1 MSLDTGYVKSEYTYG
16 YFNEL
21 NPSRQRFILALNGIK
36 TNKIRTAC
44 ELGFGQGL
52 SISIHAATSGI
63 EWHGND
69 FNSAQVN
76 YANRIA
82 DSKAKLS
89 DSSFEEYLQ
98 QDLPNFDY
106 IGLHG
111 IWTWVSDQNRE
122 CIVEFIRR
130 KLNPGG
136 IVYVSYNVLPG
147 WSSIAPIRSLM
158 RKYANEHTKKSDTIE
173 EKTAAALDFA
183 HTVIKV
189 ESATLKELPKL
200 EEKFLKITE
209 NRENS
214 RYLAHELL
222 NEDWRPMFFNE
233 FEYFMANSGTQY
245 AASCDFKT
253 SVDECN
259 FTTAQSEIVKGL
271 SRSEK
276 EALRDFYHNAQFRK
290 DLYIKGIP
298 ENSRLDRN
306 YLDEFELVYTFKP
319 GSEFDYK
326 LATMVGEVELTR
338 SVYEPVV
345 AYASKKIRFR
355 ISDLLTDLNHELL
368 NLQNCVQIVGLLMSA
383 QVLSVAS
390 PFWRETE
397 NLLSTKEL
405 NLRIIVENFSD
416 FRSNFLAS
424 PVIGEA
430 IHCGKFEQHF
440 VYELILDKDIDE
452 SNLVQNVTD
461 RFYNS
466 GGRII
471 AGGSQLDSKE
481 ENSEEIRRLFK
492 KFNEGSRIYFSRLGV
507 IDEKS

>member
-1 MSLDTGYVKSEYTYG
+1 MSLDTGYVKSEYTFG

-21 NPSRQRFILALNGIK
+21 NPTRQRFILALNGIK

-52 SISIHAATSGI
+52 SISIHATTS
-63 EWHGND
+63 ETKWHGND

-76 YANRIA
+76 FANRITNL
-82 DSKAKLS
+82 KAKLS
-89 DSSFEEYLQ
+89 DSSFAEYLE

-111 IWTWVSDQNRE
+111 IWTWVSDRDRE

-173 EKTAAALDFA
+173 EKMQAALDFA
-183 HTVIKV
+183 HSVINV

-200 EEKFLKITE
+200 EERFLKIKE

-259 FTTAQSEIVKGL
+259 FTPAQKEIVNGL
-271 SRSEK
+271 SKSER
-276 EALRDFYHNAQFRK
+276 ESLRDFYHNAQFRK

-306 YLDEFELVYTFKP
+306 YLDEFELVYTFKSD
-319 GSEFDYK
+319 SEFDYK
-326 LATMVGEVELTR
+326 LATMVGEVELTKNI
-338 SVYEPVV
+338 YEPVV
-345 AYASKKIRFR
+345 AYASQNERFR
-355 ISDLLTDLNHELL
+355 VSDLLTALNQEGL
-368 NLQNCVQIVGLLMSA
+368 NFQNYVQIVGLLVSA
-383 QVLSVAS
+383 NVLSVAN
-390 PFWRETE
+390 PYGKDIKTRV
-397 NLLSTKEL
+397 LTKEL
-405 NLRIIVENFSD
+405 NLRIIRENFAD
-416 FRSNFLAS
+416 FKSNFLAS

-430 IHCGKFEQHF
+430 ILSSKFEQQF
-440 VYELILDKDIDE
+440 IYELLLNKDVKE
-452 SNLVQNVTD
+452 SNLVHNVTE
-461 RFYNS
+461 RFYGS

-471 AGGSQLDSKE
+471 SEGKQLNTKKD
-481 ENSEEIRRLFK
+481 NFEEIERLFK
-492 KFNEGSRIYFSRLGV
+492 RFNEESRSYFYRLGV
-507 IDEKS
+507 LDEES